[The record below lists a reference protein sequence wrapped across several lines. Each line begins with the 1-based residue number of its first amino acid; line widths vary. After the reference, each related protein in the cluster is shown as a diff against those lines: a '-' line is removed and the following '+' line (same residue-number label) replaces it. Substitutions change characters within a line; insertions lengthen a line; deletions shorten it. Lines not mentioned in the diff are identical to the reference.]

1 MADKSK
7 LNTFLQ
13 SLSDMKYVRTNNPAG
28 IVIQS
33 LPEEDKKPYRRMAT
47 TANLIGMLGGA
58 LGPVNSAAA
67 ADIMAT
73 AGTAGESWGGWLL
86 ASELMA
92 PGAVIGA
99 KWGMDSTPEI
109 REKKKN
115 GTFSYLDYFR

>member
-7 LNTFLQ
+7 LNAFLQ
-13 SLSDMKYVRTNNPAG
+13 ALSDMKYVKTDNPAG

-47 TANLIGMLGGA
+47 TANLVGMLGGA
-58 LGPVNSAAA
+58 LGPLNSAAA

-92 PGAVIGA
+92 PGAAIGA
-99 KWGMDSTPEI
+99 KWAMDDTPEI

-115 GTFSYLDYFR
+115 GTFNYLDYFR